1 MAAEELARR
10 DEVHRLDTVLTGR
23 PSSKHMSIG
32 ALLAVSTGRVG
43 SPPCIRRVVTPR
55 APLFFLFVFCC
66 GLLALL
72 PERDRYPARGPR
84 HPTPTY

>member
-43 SPPCIRRVVTPR
+43 SPPCIRWVVVTLR
-55 APLFFLFVFCC
+55 APLSASSDL
-66 GLLALL
+66 GK
-72 PERDRYPARGPR
+72 YM
-84 HPTPTY
+84 